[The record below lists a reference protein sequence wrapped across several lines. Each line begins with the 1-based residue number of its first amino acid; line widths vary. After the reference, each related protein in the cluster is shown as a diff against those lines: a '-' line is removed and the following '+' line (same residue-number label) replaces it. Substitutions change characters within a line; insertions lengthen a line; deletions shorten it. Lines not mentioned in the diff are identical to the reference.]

1 MDNFQIPSY
10 WVKVDGLDIHYK
22 RLGKGSPV
30 ILIHGGHNDWREW
43 QINLPFLAQ
52 WFCVY
57 ALDLPGFGL
66 SDSPGP
72 LSFSWMASF
81 LNNFMRTLEIAG
93 AHIIG
98 HSLGGMLAIKFALDF
113 PEMVKRVVL
122 VDSAGLGEVSPAGQ
136 VLLTT
141 IKGIKKVFGKNKEPE
156 YKASSKQDWILVNRL
171 KELRQPVMIAWGGWD
186 LYLPISQARSAQSL
200 IPNCQLYAFRRC
212 RHAPHRE
219 NPERFNNLVFQ
230 FLEELY
236 P

>member
-1 MDNFQIPSY
+1 MDNLQIPSY

-22 RLGKGSPV
+22 RLGKGPAV

-43 QINLPFLAQ
+43 QINLPFLAR

-72 LSFSWMASF
+72 LSLPWTASF
-81 LNNFMRTLEIAG
+81 LNSFMRILEIAG

-98 HSLGGMLAIKFALDF
+98 HSLGGMIAIKFALDF
-113 PEMVKRVVL
+113 SEMVKRVVL
-122 VDSAGLGEVSPAGQ
+122 VDSAGLGEVSHAGY
-136 VLLTT
+136 LLMSM
-141 IKGIKKVFGKNKEPE
+141 INGFKRIAGKHEPPKYKVSSPE
-156 YKASSKQDWILVNRL
+156 EWLLVNRL
-171 KELRQPVMIAWGGWD
+171 KELKQPVMIIWGERD
-186 LYLPISQARSAQSL
+186 PYLPVSQARSAQSL

-230 FLEELY
+230 FLEE
-236 P
+236 